1 LPKGDP
7 VTDYSRRFE
16 TLETNLVHAGRA
28 EPRWGDAVVSPIFQS
43 ANFLSADETTYD
55 SVRYGRLSNSPSH
68 QALQARLAAIE
79 GGEAAL
85 VSASGMAAITASIL
99 AFAGSGDHL
108 LTAKTLYGG
117 TQGFLDREGRGL
129 GLTYTAIDLAD
140 PKGVSAWEQWV
151 RPETRVV
158 YVEAISNPLV
168 EVGDLERVAAFARD
182 LGLVSVI
189 DGTFAS
195 PVNFRPLEHGFDLV
209 VHSATK
215 YLNGHSDLIAGVV
228 AGSAERI
235 AEVRRVQ
242 NHLGGSLD
250 AFGCYLLERGLK
262 TLALRVARQNASAL
276 ALAQR
281 LAERPEVRR
290 VNYPGLESDPGHR
303 FAARLFSG
311 FGGMLSFYAD
321 SVERAELFLDRLTIP
336 VHAASLG
343 GLETLV
349 VRPSRSSHL
358 GQTAEERERLGITD
372 DLIRVS
378 VGIEDLDE
386 LAADFVRALS

>member
-1 LPKGDP
+1 M
-7 VTDYSRRFE
+7 TDYSRRFE

-28 EPRWGDAVVSPIFQS
+28 EPRWGDAVVPPIFQS

-108 LTAKTLYGG
+108 LTARTLYGG
-117 TQGFLDREGRGL
+117 TQGFLDHEGRGL
-129 GLTYTAIDLAD
+129 GLSYTPIDLAD
-140 PKGVSAWEQWV
+140 PEGVSAWEQV
-151 RPETRVV
+151 IRPETRMV

-168 EVGDLERVAAFARD
+168 EVGDLERMAAFARD

-189 DGTFAS
+189 DATFAS

-215 YLNGHSDLIAGVV
+215 YLNGHSDLIAGAVV
-228 AGSAERI
+228 GSAERI

-250 AFGCYLLERGLK
+250 ALGCYLLERGLK

-276 ALAQR
+276 VLAR
-281 LAERPEVRR
+281 LLAERAEVRR

-321 SVERAELFLDRLTIP
+321 TVERAERFLERVTIP

-358 GQTAEERERLGITD
+358 GQAVEERERLGITD

-386 LAADFVRALS
+386 LAADFVQALS

>member
-1 LPKGDP
+1 
-7 VTDYSRRFE
+7 VTDYSRKFE

-99 AFAGSGDHL
+99 AFAGAGDHL
-108 LTAKTLYGG
+108 LTARTLYGG
-117 TQGFLDREGRGL
+117 TQGFLDHEGRGL
-129 GLTYTAIDLAD
+129 GLSYTPIDLVS
-140 PKGVSAWEQWV
+140 PEGVSAWEQGV
-151 RPETRVV
+151 RPETQMV

-189 DGTFAS
+189 DATFAS
-195 PVNFRPLEHGFDLV
+195 PVNFRPLEHGFDVV

-215 YLNGHSDLIAGVV
+215 YLNGHSDLIAGVAV
-228 AGSAERI
+228 GSAERI

-262 TLALRVARQNASAL
+262 TLALRVARQNASAW
-276 ALAQR
+276 ALAR
-281 LAERPEVRR
+281 LLAERPEVRR
-290 VNYPGLESDPGHR
+290 VHYPGLESDPGHR

-321 SVERAELFLDRLTIP
+321 SAERAERFLGRLTIP

-358 GQTAEERERLGITD
+358 GQTEEERERLGITD
-372 DLIRVS
+372 DLVRVS
-378 VGIEDLDE
+378 VGIEDYDE
-386 LAADFVRALS
+386 LAADFVQALS